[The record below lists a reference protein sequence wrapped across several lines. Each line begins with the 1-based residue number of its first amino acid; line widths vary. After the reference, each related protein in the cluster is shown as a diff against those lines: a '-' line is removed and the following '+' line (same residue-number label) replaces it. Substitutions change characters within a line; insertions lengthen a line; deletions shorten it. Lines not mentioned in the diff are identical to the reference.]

1 MPSQKRK
8 EIFSDLSLSFTAH
21 PVTGELS
28 LKKERNAVKQAVKS
42 LVLTNFYE
50 RPFKSRIGCNIRSS
64 LFEPFTTITQQTI
77 ENAIKEVI
85 ANYEPRATV
94 IDVITEASPDQ
105 NSLAVSVIFYIQND
119 PNPVDLDL
127 ILERVR

>member
-1 MPSQKRK
+1 MPDPKK
-8 EIFSDLSLSFTAH
+8 DIFSDLSLGFTAH
-21 PVTGELS
+21 PVTGAVAR
-28 LKKERNAVKQAVKS
+28 KRNRDSVKQSVKS
-42 LVLTNFYE
+42 LILTNFYE
-50 RPFKSRIGCNIRSS
+50 RPFKPRIGCNIRSS

-94 IDVITEASPDQ
+94 VDVITEASPDQ
-105 NSLAVSVIFYIQND
+105 NALAVSVIFYIQND